1 MQTMIKSLQS
11 QRGFSLIELMVVV
24 ATLGI
29 VAAIAVPNFLRYQA
43 QSRQSEA
50 KSNLAGIF
58 ASELAFFGEN
68 SRYSGFSEIGFSLAG
83 SSNRYTYRTMRTT
96 VAGGVVSAGPVEALN
111 AGIGTVT
118 PDNVTAT
125 AGGAG
130 AVSSG
135 SGFTATATANLDND
149 ATIDSWHVNDL
160 KQNLALPDMNDV
172 LG

>member
-1 MQTMIKSLQS
+1 MMASLTDR
-11 QRGFSLIELMVVV
+11 RGWTLVELMIVV
-24 ATLGI
+24 AVLGI

-58 ASELAFFGEN
+58 ASEAAFFGEN
-68 SRYSGFSEIGFSLAG
+68 SRFSAFSEIGFSLAG
-83 SSNRYTYRTMRTT
+83 SANRYTYRTMRTT

-111 AGIGTVT
+111 AGIGTPT
-118 PDNVTAT
+118 ADNMTVG

-135 SGFTATATANLDND
+135 QGFTATATGNLDND
-149 ATIDSWHVNDL
+149 PTIDQWHVNDL
-160 KQNLALPDMNDV
+160 KQNLATPDINDV

>member
-1 MQTMIKSLQS
+1 MGRSLQS
-11 QRGFSLIELMVVV
+11 DRGFSLIELMVVV

-43 QSRQSEA
+43 QSRQAEA
-50 KSNLAGIF
+50 KTNLAGIF
-58 ASELAFFGEN
+58 ATELAFFSEN

-83 SSNRYTYRTMRTT
+83 SANRYTYRTMGTT
-96 VAGGVVSAGPVEALN
+96 VVGGVVNAGAVEALN

-118 PDNVTAT
+118 ADNTTAS

-130 AVSSG
+130 ATSSG
-135 SGFTATATANLDND
+135 TGFTATATANLDND
-149 ATIDSWHVNDL
+149 VTIDQWHVNDL
-160 KQNLALPDMNDV
+160 KQNLANPDMNDV